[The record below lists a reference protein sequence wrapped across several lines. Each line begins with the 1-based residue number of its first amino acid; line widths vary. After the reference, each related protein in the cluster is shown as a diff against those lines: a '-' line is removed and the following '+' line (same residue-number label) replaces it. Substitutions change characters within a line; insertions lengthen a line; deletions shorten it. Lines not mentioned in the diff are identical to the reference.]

1 MVFCTNCGNK
11 NQDIAVYCSK
21 CGQKLQKI
29 SDDQSKTLITPQ
41 SQIEPQ
47 VAHGETELLQEMINV
62 TWKTGLNN
70 RKTLYF
76 TDKNLY
82 VAEGSFLTGGM
93 GFAFG
98 GIIGHYVE
106 KKSLSDREKAAR
118 TMNFKEMAARN
129 SDVVTI
135 PYNEIINVTMGKKRM
150 LLAPSIKI
158 ETTSDDYTFI
168 VMDYNKYKQFQQ
180 SIPLILGDK
189 VTVE

>member
-1 MVFCTNCGNK
+1 MVFCTNCGTK
-11 NQDIAVYCSK
+11 NVDIAVYCFK

-29 SDDQSKTLITPQ
+29 SDDQIKPQITSQVQ
-41 SQIEPQ
+41 SEPQ
-47 VAHGETELLQEMINV
+47 VSYGENELLQEMINV
-62 TWKTGLNN
+62 AWKTGLN

-76 TDKNLY
+76 TDENIY

-98 GIIGHYVE
+98 GIIGHYAE

-129 SDVVTI
+129 PNVIII
-135 PYNEIINVTMGKKRM
+135 PYNEIINVVMGKKRM

-158 ETTSDDYTFI
+158 ETTSADYTFT

-180 SIPLILGDK
+180 SIPAILGDK

>member
-47 VAHGETELLQEMINV
+47 VSHGETELLQEMINV

>member
-1 MVFCTNCGNK
+1 MVFCTNCGNE
-11 NQDIAVYCSK
+11 NENIAVYCSN

-29 SDDQSKTLITPQ
+29 SDYQNETPITSQ
-41 SQIEPQ
+41 SQSEPQ
-47 VAHGETELLQEMINV
+47 VSPGDELLQEMINV
-62 TWKTGLNN
+62 AWKSGLTN

-76 TDKNLY
+76 TDKNVY

-93 GFAFG
+93 GFAVG

-129 SDVVTI
+129 PNVITI
-135 PYNEIINVTMGKKRM
+135 PYNEIINVKMGKKRM

-158 ETTSDDYTFI
+158 ETTSDDYTFT
-168 VMDYNKYKQFQQ
+168 VMDYNKYKQFQH
-180 SIPLILGDK
+180 SIPIILGDK

>member
-11 NQDIAVYCSK
+11 NGDSAVYCSN

-29 SDDQSKTLITPQ
+29 SDDQNETLKSQ
-41 SQIEPQ
+41 SQSEPQ
-47 VAHGETELLQEMINV
+47 VSHGENELLQEMINV
-62 TWKTGLNN
+62 TWKSGLTN

-129 SDVVTI
+129 SNVITI
-135 PYNEIINVTMGKKRM
+135 PYNEIINVVMGKKRM
-150 LLAPSIKI
+150 LLAPSIKV
-158 ETTSDDYTFI
+158 ETTSADYTFT

-189 VTVE
+189 VIVE